1 MNGVPVPVVSRLLG
15 HSNVRMTLRY
25 AHLGD
30 RDIEAAAERIG
41 EAMARVMTGAA
52 TSQIDA

>member
-1 MNGVPVPVVSRLLG
+1 MNGVPVPVVSRMLG

-30 RDIEAAAERIG
+30 REIEAAAERIG
-41 EAMARVMTGAA
+41 RSVAA
-52 TSQIDA
+52 IMDM